1 MNVLLILQARGGS
14 KRFPEKVLKK
24 IQKIPM
30 IMLILNRINKCRSI
44 DKIVVAS
51 SENKSSDNLVNLLKK
66 NNIEIYRGSETNVI
80 KRYYNLGKKFNPK
93 YIVRITADCP
103 LVNSKL
109 IDKFVNFIIKK
120 KYDYVSNVIKRSYP
134 KGLDI
139 EVFKLTLLN
148 KIYRSKKNRKI
159 IEHVTPSMINSKKI
173 KKYNFLAKK
182 NFSTVNVSVDY
193 PQDLVF
199 VKKIYKK
206 YGLYNSSVNEL
217 FKTITELKRV

>member
-1 MNVLLILQARGGS
+1 
-14 KRFPEKVLKK
+14 
-24 IQKIPM
+24 
-30 IMLILNRINKCRSI
+30 MLILKRINKCKSI
-44 DKIVVAS
+44 DKVVVAS
-51 SENKSSDNLVNLLKK
+51 SENKTSDNLVNLLKK
-66 NNIEIYRGSETNVI
+66 NNVEFHRGSETNVI
-80 KRYYNLGKKFNPK
+80 KRYYDLGKKFNPK

-148 KIYRSKKNRKI
+148 KIYKSKKNRKI
-159 IEHVTPSMINSKKI
+159 IEHVTPSMIKSEKI
-173 KKYNFLAKK
+173 RKYNFLTK
-182 NFSTVNVSVDY
+182 NDLSKVNVSVDH

-206 YGLYNSSVNEL
+206 YGLYNNSVNKL

>member
-30 IMLILNRINKCRSI
+30 IMLILKRINKCKSI
-44 DKIVVAS
+44 DKVVVAS
-51 SENKSSDNLVNLLKK
+51 SKNKSSDHLINLLKK
-66 NNIEIYRGSETNVI
+66 NNIETHRGSETNVI
-80 KRYYNLGKKFNPK
+80 KRYYDIGKKYNPK

-109 IDKFVNFIIKK
+109 IDKFVNFITKK

-134 KGLDI
+134 KGLDV
-139 EVFKLTLLN
+139 EVFKLSLLN
-148 KIYRSKKNRKI
+148 RIYKSKKNRKI

-173 KKYNFLAKK
+173 RKYNFLTK
-182 NFSTVNVSVDY
+182 NDLSKVNVSVDY
-193 PQDLVF
+193 PKNLIF

-206 YGLYNSSVNEL
+206 YGLFNNSVNKL
-217 FKTITELKRV
+217 FKIIDELK